1 MTNSVRPGTLA
12 PAVALVAWV
21 FLDGVR
27 VWLPSLLFVVGDAGS
42 TSALTMGGIAV
53 AIVAVPPLLAALLGS
68 KVVRVGWPSG
78 IALLAG
84 GRLLLQLTD
93 GGLLQFAAS
102 SVLIIGAGLALGAT
116 GAGAP
121 SGRQARIAVL
131 LGIVGSIVVH
141 AGLGTTDLVW
151 RDGVGTWAVLVVLL
165 ASLALAARDAGSV
178 LDPAA
183 APVPGAAWP
192 WWTMGPVVILLSV
205 LTAPPGRL
213 LTATSWP
220 GPVAVAALVAAH
232 GLAIAA
238 AVSAR
243 WLGPAVAG
251 SVGAG
256 LVLFGTA
263 GSLQAGSLLA
273 VAAQLLLAA
282 GTGLVV
288 GSLARTDVHVP
299 VRRRAVAAAALP
311 LGLVIVGF
319 AYYAGYDLVLPFPR
333 RAVLLA
339 TSALVAGVGLYIAT
353 VELRPALRERGVA
366 RQLVA
371 VAVATAITAGA
382 AAALV
387 ASPGT
392 STPQTASA
400 DEPIDV
406 AVYNIHMGF
415 DQQGRMSLATI
426 GRTLAERSPD
436 IVVLNEV
443 DRGWLTTGSRE
454 PLRILQDQ
462 LDMPYVFAPAA
473 DEIWGNAVFS
483 RYPITEVSVER
494 LPRGEDAMAR
504 SQLIV
509 ILEVQPERRVAVI
522 ATHLSHVDSQGD
534 TRLPQAR
541 AVAGTLARLQ
551 ERGVPVLVAGD
562 LNAEPDAAELAT
574 FGDIAR
580 SAVPSD
586 TPTYPADDPE
596 VQIDHLLITQEFDVT
611 DVDVPDVQAS
621 DHLPVFARLL
631 LAPPPES

>member
-12 PAVALVAWV
+12 PAAALVAWL

-42 TSALTMGGIAV
+42 TSALTMGAIAL
-53 AIVAVPPLLAALLGS
+53 AIVAVPLVLVALLGS
-68 KVVRVGWPSG
+68 SVVRLGWPSG
-78 IALLAG
+78 VALLVG
-84 GRLLLQLTD
+84 GRLILQLTD
-93 GGLLQFAAS
+93 GGLPQFATS
-102 SVLIIGAGLALGAT
+102 SVLVIGAGLAFGAI

-141 AGLGTTDLVW
+141 AALGTTDLVW
-151 RDGVGTWAVLVVLL
+151 RAGIGTWAVVAVLL
-165 ASLALAARDAGSV
+165 AGLAVAARDARSV
-178 LDPAA
+178 LDPDAGAA
-183 APVPGAAWP
+183 GAAWP
-192 WWTMGPVVILLSV
+192 WWTMGPVVLLLSV

-213 LTATSWP
+213 
-220 GPVAVAALVAAH
+220 VAATTWPSSVAIGSLVAAH

-238 AVSAR
+238 AIGAR

-251 SVGAG
+251 STGAG

-273 VAAQLLLAA
+273 VTAQLLLAIGA
-282 GTGLVV
+282 GLIV
-288 GSLARTDVHVP
+288 GSLARLDVQVP
-299 VRRRAVAAAALP
+299 IRRRAVAAAGLP
-311 LGLVIVGF
+311 LGLVAVGF

-339 TSALVAGVGLYIAT
+339 TSAVVAGAGLYTAT
-353 VELRPALRERGVA
+353 VELRPALRERGIA
-366 RQLVA
+366 RQLIA
-371 VAVATAITAGA
+371 VTAATAVTAGA

-387 ASPGT
+387 ASPGP
-392 STPQTASA
+392 SMPQTASRG
-400 DEPIDV
+400 EPIDV
-406 AVYNIHMGF
+406 AVYNVHMGF
-415 DQQGRMSLATI
+415 DPQGRMSLARI
-426 GRTLAERSPD
+426 GQTLHDRSPD

-483 RYPITEVSVER
+483 RYPITEVSIER

-504 SQLIV
+504 NQLIV
-509 ILEVQPERRVAVI
+509 IMEVEPERRLALI

-580 SAVPSD
+580 SAVPPG
-586 TPTYPADDPE
+586 TPTYPSGDPE
-596 VQIDHLLITQEFDVT
+596 VQIDHLLITEEFEVMDAEVAH
-611 DVDVPDVQAS
+611 VGAS
-621 DHLPVFARLL
+621 DHLPIFARLL
-631 LAPPPES
+631 LTPPPAS